1 MSKFAA
7 LSKMGAMGSRMG
19 AGLSSR
25 MGAAGTAMRG
35 SAAYQGV
42 AQTAGQ
48 EVSIT
53 LNYGQIGMIVAFAMS
68 YLVVASLGI
77 DMFSKCDNL
86 EGNTTQEN
94 LNKWLVA
101 TLAIAITIPVT
112 LLLTKVA
119 GSKLTGLVAL
129 LFAIM
134 GIVGSSAVLHWSGKC
149 DAHKDDESKKVYGG
163 INMAVFVLV
172 LLVALFL
179 LRPKGKMA

>member
-19 AGLSSR
+19 SMMGSR

-35 SAAYQGV
+35 STAYQGM
-42 AQTAGQ
+42 AQTAGK

-119 GSKLTGLVAL
+119 GSKLTGIVAL
-129 LFAIM
+129 LFAVM

-163 INMAVFVLV
+163 INMAVFIVV

-179 LRPKGKMA
+179 LRPKGKKA